1 MLKPVVLAALI
12 ALSPAAAAAAAH
24 SAVATVSAD
33 GRVVSTVRF
42 NIEEGRRTRV
52 ELAGADR
59 PILIEAAGGRRP
71 ARRAGPSVRPASG
84 GAAVPRR
91 RYAWTW

>member
-42 NIEEGRRTRV
+42 DIEEGRRTRV

-59 PILIEAAGGRRP
+59 PILIEAAGGRRTAP
-71 ARRAGPSVRPASG
+71 TARRS
-84 GAAVPRR
+84 PRR
-91 RYAWTW
+91 RS